1 MKSYL
6 GLSLILLT
14 LTLPAFS
21 QNYEAELAEQEMMQ
35 EPASEI
41 PMHYDEQ
48 SSAYAPGE
56 IERQEDMQYPEGE
69 ERDWSL
75 GSEDYPIEDY
85 QE

>member
-21 QNYEAELAEQEMMQ
+21 QNFEAELTEQEMMQ
-35 EPASEI
+35 DPSSEA
-41 PMHYDEQ
+41 PMEYDEQ
-48 SSAYAPGE
+48 STAYAPGE
-56 IERQEDMQYPEGE
+56 IERQEDMQYTEGE

-75 GSEDYPIEDY
+75 GNQDYPIDDY